1 MAAWLQERGFVARP
15 IVYPTVPMGR
25 ERVRVCV
32 HSGNSREE
40 IGGLVEGIRT
50 WLEVQPEGFTKGG
63 ESKL

>member
-1 MAAWLQERGFVARP
+1 MARP

-50 WLEVQPEGFTKGG
+50 WLDVQPEECGKSG